1 MKKLEMNQ
9 MENLEGGLNCEAG
22 AQAERVLGAAVGGAI
37 FFGFGF
43 LATTSAMILYN
54 SLMC

>member
-1 MKKLEMNQ
+1 MNQ